1 MNFWKD
7 TAMKK
12 QKAASDQPQV
22 SPEKGKESRLNVP
35 TDVDQKV
42 DWQKKMGDG
51 DKSRNLRGN
60 DAKRLKGG
68 KRGA

>member
-1 MNFWKD
+1 
-7 TAMKK
+7 MKK
-12 QKAASDQPQV
+12 NPAAPGQPNIAPNTNEDQ
-22 SPEKGKESRLNVP
+22 RLNTP

-51 DKSRNLRGN
+51 DKSRKLRGN

-68 KRGA
+68 QKGK

>member
-1 MNFWKD
+1 
-7 TAMKK
+7 MKK
-12 QKAASDQPQV
+12 NPPAPGQPQIA
-22 SPEKGKESRLNVP
+22 PNTNEDQRLNVP

-68 KRGA
+68 KKGK

>member
-1 MNFWKD
+1 
-7 TAMKK
+7 MKK
-12 QKAASDQPQV
+12 NPSAPDQPRIAPNTNEDQ
-22 SPEKGKESRLNVP
+22 RLNVP

-68 KRGA
+68 KKGK

>member
-1 MNFWKD
+1 
-7 TAMKK
+7 MKK
-12 QKAASDQPQV
+12 QSAASDQPHI
-22 SPEKGKESRLNVP
+22 SPDKSKESRINVP
-35 TDVDQKV
+35 TDVEEKV

-68 KRGA
+68 KKGA

>member
-1 MNFWKD
+1 MNKNPP
-7 TAMKK
+7 AP
-12 QKAASDQPQV
+12 DQPHIHPNTNEDQ
-22 SPEKGKESRLNVP
+22 RLNVP

-51 DKSRNLRGN
+51 DKSRKLRGN

-68 KRGA
+68 EKGK